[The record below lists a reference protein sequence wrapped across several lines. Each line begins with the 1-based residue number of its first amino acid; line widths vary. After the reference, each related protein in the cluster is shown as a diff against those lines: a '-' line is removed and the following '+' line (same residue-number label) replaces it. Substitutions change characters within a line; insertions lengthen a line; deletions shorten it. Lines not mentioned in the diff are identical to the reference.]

1 MKYACFDIG
10 ATNLKMGVVDENG
23 IFLEYES
30 EKTPYT
36 YEELIKRIRDFSLG
50 NSCSAVGIGI
60 PGNVSDG
67 SAYCPNLPVLN
78 GHPLETD
85 IEALTELP
93 VSVEN
98 DANLAALGEYIFFET
113 ESTGNM
119 ILLTLGTGVG
129 GGLIL
134 DGTLVTSE
142 SAAFEVGHITLNF
155 NGEKCGCGKRGC
167 FEYYCSMNGLVRSYN
182 ELSADVKFLKAADVY
197 KQFKIGDKVAELAF
211 DKYANSLAH
220 GMASIANLFAPLKI
234 KIGGGLSEMSDAY
247 LHTAVKV
254 FSKIVF
260 PALKDKVVIE
270 TAAAKNRAG
279 LLGAAALCMVHG

>member
-23 IFLEYES
+23 IFLGYES
-30 EKTPYT
+30 EKTPQDYA
-36 YEELIKRIRDFSLG
+36 ELTGKIRDFALD
-50 NSCSAVGIGI
+50 NSCSAIGIGI

-78 GHPLETD
+78 GYPLEKD
-85 IEALTELP
+85 ISEMTGLT
-93 VSVEN
+93 VSIEN
-98 DANLAALGEYIFFET
+98 DANLATLGEYIFFEA

-167 FEYYCSMNGLVRSYN
+167 FEYYCSMSGLVRSYN
-182 ELSADVKFLKAADVY
+182 ELSADVKFLKAADIY
-197 KQFKIGDKVAELAF
+197 KQFKMGDKVAELAF
-211 DKYANSLAH
+211 ENYANSLAH
-220 GMASIANLFAPLKI
+220 GMASVANLFAPLKI

-270 TAAAKNRAG
+270 TATSKNRAG
-279 LLGAAALCMVHG
+279 LLGAAALCMVNS

>member
-23 IFLEYES
+23 IFLGYES
-30 EKTPYT
+30 EKTPQDYA
-36 YEELIKRIRDFSLG
+36 ELTGKIRDFALD
-50 NSCSAVGIGI
+50 NSCSAIGIGI
-60 PGNVSDG
+60 PGNVSGG

-78 GHPLETD
+78 GYPLEKD
-85 IEALTELP
+85 ISEMTGLT
-93 VSVEN
+93 VSIEN
-98 DANLAALGEYIFFET
+98 DANLATLGEYIFFEA

-167 FEYYCSMNGLVRSYN
+167 FEYYCSMSGLVRSYN
-182 ELSADVKFLKAADVY
+182 ELSADVKFLKAADIY
-197 KQFKIGDKVAELAF
+197 KQFKMGDKVAELAF
-211 DKYANSLAH
+211 ENYANSLAH

-270 TAAAKNRAG
+270 TATSKNRAG
-279 LLGAAALCMVHG
+279 LLGAAALCMVNS

>member
-23 IFLEYES
+23 IFLGYES
-30 EKTPYT
+30 EKTPQDYA
-36 YEELIKRIRDFSLG
+36 ELTGKIRDFALD
-50 NSCSAVGIGI
+50 NSCSAIGIGI
-60 PGNVSDG
+60 PGNVSGG

-78 GHPLETD
+78 GYPLEKD
-85 IEALTELP
+85 ISEMTGLT
-93 VSVEN
+93 VSIEN
-98 DANLAALGEYIFFET
+98 DANLATLGEYIFFEA

-167 FEYYCSMNGLVRSYN
+167 FEYYCSMSGLVRSYN
-182 ELSADVKFLKAADVY
+182 ELSSDVKFLKAADIY
-197 KQFKIGDKVAELAF
+197 KQFKMGDKVAELAF
-211 DKYANSLAH
+211 ENYANSLAH

-270 TAAAKNRAG
+270 TAASKNRAG
-279 LLGAAALCMVHG
+279 LLGAAALCMVNS